1 MKNITVSTAIVLL
14 LCFLL
19 ITGCAQKQAFTYLS
33 ADESAQV
40 ATYTDVAAQ
49 NIINAIAAN
58 DYNLFI
64 SDFDE
69 QMRQAL
75 PEEQFATIVKMY
87 GKNGQAESIS
97 LLNMEDRGDFIGA
110 NYGVTYSNAGL
121 TMLIVVAKSDPSLVS
136 GLWFK

>member
-97 LLNMEDRGDFIGA
+97 LLNIEDRRDFIGA
-110 NYGVTYSNAGL
+110 NYGVTYSNAAL